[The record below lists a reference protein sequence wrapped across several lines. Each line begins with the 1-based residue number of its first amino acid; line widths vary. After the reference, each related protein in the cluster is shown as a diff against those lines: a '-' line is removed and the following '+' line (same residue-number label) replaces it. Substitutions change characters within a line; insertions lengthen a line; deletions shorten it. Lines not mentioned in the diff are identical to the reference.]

1 MTGDAQPVKLGKGD
15 TATMGCTVTK
25 GEVQA
30 TVSAT
35 GLETSIGKRIGNDA
49 SIQTGEVANLLQV
62 QQPMQSTLSHPSSG
76 HAANAKRPLAFA
88 RGRGSFASQPSDLK
102 PSRDR
107 CIGRGIR
114 SVRWGVSHP
123 LGVMQGG
130 IRPGRNREASR
141 PGEVGRCRHSDRA

>member
-1 MTGDAQPVKLGKGD
+1 METASRARDYESILLPPPAPRSTDRRRAAQVDQTLMTGDAQPVKLGKGD

-62 QQPMQSTLSHPSSG
+62 QQPMQSTLSHPNGG
-76 HAANAKRPLAFA
+76 HVAPLAFA
-88 RGRGSFASQPSDLK
+88 
-102 PSRDR
+102 
-107 CIGRGIR
+107 
-114 SVRWGVSHP
+114 
-123 LGVMQGG
+123 
-130 IRPGRNREASR
+130 
-141 PGEVGRCRHSDRA
+141 